1 MDQRFLMEVLGSL
14 ACNNFKSRN
23 WYIVT
28 QSKGKK
34 QDLRHYCFLKS
45 SWQVRISIFFVVE
58 NKNSIYLADVVKFTS
73 RNREASKPVR
83 HP

>member
-1 MDQRFLMEVLGSL
+1 MDQRFLIEVRGSL
-14 ACNNFKSRN
+14 ACNNFKFRN
-23 WYIVT
+23 WYIAT

-45 SWQVRISIFFVVE
+45 SWQVNISILLVVE

>member
-1 MDQRFLMEVLGSL
+1 MEVLGSL
-14 ACNNFKSRN
+14 AFNNFKSRN

-28 QSKGKK
+28 KSKGKK

-45 SWQVRISIFFVVE
+45 SWQVNISIFFVVE

-73 RNREASKPVR
+73 RNREESKSVR

>member
-28 QSKGKK
+28 QSKRKK
-34 QDLRHYCFLKS
+34 QDLRH
-45 SWQVRISIFFVVE
+45 
-58 NKNSIYLADVVKFTS
+58 
-73 RNREASKPVR
+73 
-83 HP
+83 